1 MGVTLI
7 RQRVVNYLTLQKDY
21 IDTAIYG
28 SGAVASVLLTVNT
41 LGIRFVCARELE
53 KCSSL
58 GSYKSQ
64 CCLFFSLDGSV
75 VCAMDKVALLE
86 KVRYIV

>member
-7 RQRVVNYLTLQKDY
+7 RQRVVNYLTLQK
-21 IDTAIYG
+21 DTAIYG

-58 GSYKSQ
+58 CSYKSQ

-86 KVRYIV
+86 KVKYIV